1 MGIRSP
7 WVLYALV
14 IPFLLTVLIQSVF
27 GDLFA
32 PEPRLVIADDGS
44 SALSAQA
51 SQLDGIEVLFA
62 DDKETVVT
70 MVTQN
75 DVDAGLYLPAGFD
88 SEVQSGTMPAL
99 SLYVSGESLASN
111 RVILGVTTLDM
122 LRGIEGTEPPV
133 DVVVNQLGESLDL
146 SVRMLPLLLLLVVAV
161 AAAFVPAAGLVQEK
175 EDRTLS
181 ALLVSPASM
190 GDVLGAKA
198 LLGVLLALITGFV
211 TLLINQAVT
220 GNAFAH
226 LVILGVAA
234 LMMAE
239 IGVMLGLWAKDSNTM
254 FAAWKGGAILLFF
267 PAIFYIFPDLP
278 PWIGRLGPTF
288 YFMDPSFRVMTEG
301 ATLGDV
307 WTDLLIGV
315 AIVAALVPVV
325 VWFAR
330 RTERDLAAG

>member
-1 MGIRSP
+1 M
-7 WVLYALV
+7 LYALV

-32 PEPRLVIADDGS
+32 PEPRLVIADAGS
-44 SALSAQA
+44 SALVSEAQ
-51 SQLDGIEVLFA
+51 SLDGIDVA
-62 DDKETVVT
+62 IAETEEQVVE
-70 MVTQN
+70 MVGRH
-75 DVDAGLYLPAGFD
+75 DADAGLFLGPGFD
-88 SEVQSGTMPAL
+88 EAIRAGEMP
-99 SLYVSGESLASN
+99 SLDFYISGESLASN
-111 RVILGVTTLDM
+111 RIILGVTTLDM
-122 LRGIEGTEPPV
+122 LRGIEGIDPPV
-133 DVVVNQLGESLDL
+133 DVVVSRLGESLEL

-190 GDVLGAKA
+190 GNIIGAKA
-198 LLGVLLALITGFV
+198 GLGVILALVTGFV
-211 TLLINQAVT
+211 TLVINEAVT
-220 GNAFAH
+220 GNALTH
-226 LVILGVAA
+226 LVILAVAA

-239 IGVMLGLWAKDSNTM
+239 VGVMLGLWAKDSNTM

-267 PAIFYIFPDLP
+267 PAIFYMFPDLP

-307 WTDLLIGV
+307 WADLAIGV

-325 VWFAR
+325 IGFAK
-330 RTERDLAAG
+330 RTERSLAAG